1 MVKTGCLPSVFNCW
15 EHKPYLIPKSQK
27 KRKLNKIQLQSSE
40 TSCKRQ
46 QSDQNYTECT
56 PEPVEVCVE
65 SYCDEAAGEDLDET
79 EAEKSERL
87 KAEILSLREQI
98 KIANTKIQQ
107 LEQTVQEM
115 EFCIENIEDKDICFY
130 TGFPNREVYKAVL
143 TYLNPRPNGENL
155 VYTRNDSRPDIESTP
170 LRKIGRPR
178 KLTPTNQFF
187 LFLCRVRVGLFE
199 RDLAYRFNISVGT
212 VSNTIVSWVNFL
224 YLRLGSLSIW
234 PSKEKIVETM
244 PDSFKSKYKE
254 TRVII
259 DCTEIKVEMPSSL
272 VLKSQTYSNYK
283 SANTLKGLVGISP
296 SGSLTFI
303 SQLYT
308 GSVSDREITER
319 CGILKM
325 PFQAGDTVMADK
337 GFDIQDLLDPISVKL
352 NMPPFLHMQ
361 DQMPAQDVVE
371 TQQIAAERIH
381 VERAINKIKHFHIF
395 DQIIPLSLAGSINQ
409 IWTVCGLLTLF
420 QNPIIS

>member
-1 MVKTGCLPSVFNCW
+1 MFKCW

-27 KRKLNKIQLQSSE
+27 KRELNTIQLQSSE

-46 QSDQNYTECT
+46 RSDQNYTECT
-56 PEPVEVCVE
+56 PEPAEVCFE

-115 EFCIENIEDKDICFY
+115 EFCIENIEDKDTCFY

-234 PSKEKIVETM
+234 PSKEKIVESM

-283 SANTLKGLVGISP
+283 SANTLKGLVEISP
-296 SGSLTFI
+296 SGSLTFM

-308 GSVSDREITER
+308 GSVSDKEIT
-319 CGILKM
+319 
-325 PFQAGDTVMADK
+325 
-337 GFDIQDLLDPISVKL
+337 
-352 NMPPFLHMQ
+352 
-361 DQMPAQDVVE
+361 
-371 TQQIAAERIH
+371 
-381 VERAINKIKHFHIF
+381 
-395 DQIIPLSLAGSINQ
+395 
-409 IWTVCGLLTLF
+409 
-420 QNPIIS
+420 